1 MITAGRPRMEMLLE
15 SQHRRQRILD
25 YLNATAETAAA
36 DPCGTTQRS
45 ASVLQITAGTGDT
58 HKSITGTLALM
69 RERHEVASTGKKL
82 AVRYVALVTTTI
94 DAQTMYDA
102 IREHAGVKAKRA
114 SIEVNEASKR
124 AKTEPWRT
132 VHKGGE
138 NPAIKAQGGQGSL
151 RRNVY
156 VNCQQNY

>member
-1 MITAGRPRMEMLLE
+1 MITKGRPRMEMLLE

-25 YLNATAETAAA
+25 FLNAAKAAA
-36 DPCGTTQRS
+36 NDSSDTPAS
-45 ASVLQITAGTGDT
+45 ASVLQIVDGTGDT
-58 HKSITGTLALM
+58 HKSITGTIALM
-69 RERHEVASTGKKL
+69 RERHEVACTGKKL

-114 SIEVNEASKR
+114 STEVAAAVKR
-124 AKTEPWRT
+124 AKAEPWRT

-138 NPAIKAQGGQGSL
+138 NPAIKDQGAQGAV
-151 RRNVY
+151 RRSAWHRSAGAAS
-156 VNCQQNY
+156 

>member
-1 MITAGRPRMEMLLE
+1 MDVLVE

-25 YLNATAETAAA
+25 FLNATAEAAAA
-36 DPCGTTQRS
+36 DPGGDTPAS
-45 ASVLQITAGTGDT
+45 ATVPQITAGTGDP

-82 AVRYVALVTTTI
+82 AVRYVAMVTTTI

-114 SIEVNEASKR
+114 STEVNEAAKR

-151 RRNVY
+151 RRTVY